1 MVCTSLVGNIYYYFM
16 KQMNFQGVIKAKT
29 PVTEVWQNAM
39 PKMSFI
45 IEETWSKQYKD
56 SLVIDAIKD
65 KVDLVEKLPI
75 GSEVA
80 IQYNGRANQYNDKMY
95 NGLSLWKLEV
105 ISEPEVEEQN
115 DVPF

>member
-1 MVCTSLVGNIYYYFM
+1 M
-16 KQMNFQGVIKAKT
+16 KQMNFQWVITAKT

-80 IQYNGRANQYNDKMY
+80 IQYNGRANEYNGKMY

-105 ISEPEVEEQN
+105 ISEWTEEFI
-115 DVPF
+115 DSDPF

>member
-1 MVCTSLVGNIYYYFM
+1 MCNRPVGHIYYYFM
-16 KQMNFQGVIKAKT
+16 KQMNFQWVITAKT

-80 IQYNGRANQYNDKMY
+80 IKYNGRANEYNGKMY
-95 NGLSLWKLEV
+95 NGLSLWNLEV
-105 ISEPEVEEQN
+105 ISEPALEEQE
-115 DVPF
+115 DLPF

>member
-1 MVCTSLVGNIYYYFM
+1 
-16 KQMNFQGVIKAKT
+16 MNFQGIITAKT

-80 IQYNGRANQYNDKMY
+80 IQYNGRANNYNWKLY
-95 NGLSLWKLEV
+95 NWLSLWKLEV
-105 ISEPEVEEQN
+105 ISEKEE
-115 DVPF
+115 DFIDSDPF